1 MCKLGVLIG
10 VGLLAVT
17 LSAGVV
23 VAEAFLHPP
32 RKALGAGARD
42 AAEQLAQSQGAS
54 LEDAQIAAADGVP
67 LRAWFFRAAAPSGN
81 AVILL
86 HGVADNRASALGFAR
101 LFLARQYDVLAID
114 SRAHGDSSGALAT
127 YGLLE
132 VDDLHRWA
140 DWLTKDR
147 RERRLFGLGESMGA
161 GILLQ
166 ALRDDTRFA
175 AVAAESPFS
184 SLREVAYDRLA
195 AKLGCGPWL
204 GRTLLRPIVET
215 GFWYAR
221 LRYGLKLG
229 QISPAAAAAST
240 RVPILL
246 IHGAEDRNI
255 PPAHSRRILAAA
267 RGHADLWI
275 VPGAG
280 HTAAYARSP
289 AEFERRVTAW
299 FAAAHPIQ

>member
-1 MCKLGVLIG
+1 MRKLGILAVL
-10 VGLLAVT
+10 GLLAATVP
-17 LSAGVV
+17 AGVV

-32 RKALGAGARD
+32 RKALGAGWRS
-42 AAEQLAQSQGAS
+42 AATQLAESVGAH

-67 LRAWFFRAAAPSGN
+67 LRGWFFRAAAPSGN

-86 HGVADNRASALGFAR
+86 HGVADNRTGTLGFAR
-101 LFLARQYDVLAID
+101 MFLARQYDVLAID
-114 SRAHGDSSGALAT
+114 ARAHGESGGPIAT

-147 RERRLFGLGESMGA
+147 AERRLFGLGESMGA
-161 GILLQ
+161 AILLQ
-166 ALRDDTRFA
+166 ALRDDHRFV

-184 SLREVAYDRLA
+184 SLREVAYHRLA
-195 AKLGCGPWL
+195 AKLHCGPWL

-215 GFWYAR
+215 GFCYAR
-221 LRYGLKLG
+221 MRYGLKLG
-229 QISPAAAAAST
+229 QVSPVAAAAST

-255 PPAHSRRILAAA
+255 PPSQSRQILAAA
-267 RGHADLWI
+267 LGHAELWI
-275 VPGAG
+275 VPHAG
-280 HTAAYARSP
+280 HTAACAQSP

-299 FAAAHPIQ
+299 FAAYPIQ

>member
-1 MCKLGVLIG
+1 MRKLGILAVL
-10 VGLLAVT
+10 GLLAATVP
-17 LSAGVV
+17 AGVV
-23 VAEAFLHPP
+23 VTEAFLHPP
-32 RKALGAGARD
+32 RKAIGAGSRD
-42 AAEQLAQSQGAS
+42 AALQLAESQGAR

-101 LFLARQYDVLAID
+101 MFLARHYDVLAID
-114 SRAHGDSSGALAT
+114 SRAHGESGGALAT

-147 RERRLFGLGESMGA
+147 AERRLFGLGESMGA
-161 GILLQ
+161 AILLQ
-166 ALRDDTRFA
+166 SLRDDRRFA

-195 AKLGCGPWL
+195 AKLHCGPWL
-204 GRTLLRPIVET
+204 GRTLLRPIVEN

-221 LRYGLKLG
+221 LRYGLRLG
-229 QISPAAAAAST
+229 QVSPAAAAAST

-246 IHGAEDRNI
+246 IHGAEDHNI
-255 PPAHSRRILAAA
+255 PPSQSRRILAAA
-267 RGHADLWI
+267 RGHAELWI

-280 HTAAYARSP
+280 HTAACAQLP

>member
-1 MCKLGVLIG
+1 MRKLGILAVL
-10 VGLLAVT
+10 GLLAATVP
-17 LSAGVV
+17 AGVV

-32 RKALGAGARD
+32 RKALGAGSRN
-42 AAEQLAQSQGAS
+42 AAVQLAQSQGAS

-86 HGVADNRASALGFAR
+86 HGVADNRTGALGFAR
-101 LFLARQYDVLAID
+101 MFLARHYDVLAID
-114 SRAHGDSSGALAT
+114 ARAHGESGGSLAT

-140 DWLTKDR
+140 DWLAKDHA
-147 RERRLFGLGESMGA
+147 ERQLFGLGESMGA
-161 GILLQ
+161 AILLQ
-166 ALRDDTRFA
+166 ALRDDRRFT

-184 SLREVAYDRLA
+184 SLREVAYYRLA
-195 AKLGCGPWL
+195 AKLRCGPWL
-204 GRTLLRPIVET
+204 GRALLRPIVAT

-221 LRYGLKLG
+221 MRYGLKLG

-255 PPAHSRRILAAA
+255 PPSQSREILAAA
-267 RGHADLWI
+267 RGRAELWI
-275 VPGAG
+275 VPHAA
-280 HTAAYARSP
+280 HTAACAQSP

-299 FAAAHPIQ
+299 FVAHSIQ